1 MSYTDINTPVIDKVR
16 LPSYNALTGQGE
28 YYVADRE
35 LRNAFDALSGIVSG
49 GVTFIIAWDGTV
61 APTVAN
67 IPAGVKVYYTTS
79 GSDTTTEYIGTLTA
93 ASAQPGAFYLVKSV
107 TSPDLAAT
115 NNSIDIYD
123 EYVRI
128 QTGTDPAT
136 YSWEKIGDTQLNLN
150 DIVVNASLTKQTD
163 TVVGTDA
170 TFTITQPTV
179 ALSTESSSATGRVK
193 VTEPN
198 STNPITVGTNDIV
211 AAVTGLT
218 PTTTDVVGKDATF
231 TITQPT
237 IGLTANGQTATGR
250 IKYAEDITTTKKYLT
265 SSTSVTSGSNDLV
278 DAVTGYSP
286 NSDDFIKTVTPTSKY
301 FTKTSITGVSSST
314 TASKATAGT
323 SQTTATGSVT
333 NSSSNSDILKGVSV
347 SNGILTFGAATLNT
361 QTTTQHTFS
370 NVTVPVAASSATTV
384 LTGITTTSSSST
396 VGPFVASVSTTDG
409 SALTALGDPTTDSVL
424 GAGTS
429 FSATTTN
436 SISDSGNAQVVVGAS
451 SNLKYL
457 SAAASGANT
466 AWNNQ
471 KTVKAITSITP
482 VTDNTLGEATTFTLN
497 TTDKYIK
504 AVASGANTAWNN
516 KDSVTVL
523 TSATDVSVAKGS
535 V

>member
-1 MSYTDINTPVIDKVR
+1 
-16 LPSYNALTGQGE
+16 
-28 YYVADRE
+28 VADRE

-237 IGLTANGQTATGR
+237 IGLTANG
-250 IKYAEDITTTKKYLT
+250 
-265 SSTSVTSGSNDLV
+265 
-278 DAVTGYSP
+278 
-286 NSDDFIKTVTPTSKY
+286 
-301 FTKTSITGVSSST
+301 
-314 TASKATAGT
+314 
-323 SQTTATGSVT
+323 
-333 NSSSNSDILKGVSV
+333 
-347 SNGILTFGAATLNT
+347 
-361 QTTTQHTFS
+361 
-370 NVTVPVAASSATTV
+370 
-384 LTGITTTSSSST
+384 
-396 VGPFVASVSTTDG
+396 
-409 SALTALGDPTTDSVL
+409 
-424 GAGTS
+424 
-429 FSATTTN
+429 
-436 SISDSGNAQVVVGAS
+436 
-451 SNLKYL
+451 
-457 SAAASGANT
+457 
-466 AWNNQ
+466 
-471 KTVKAITSITP
+471 
-482 VTDNTLGEATTFTLN
+482 
-497 TTDKYIK
+497 
-504 AVASGANTAWNN
+504 
-516 KDSVTVL
+516 
-523 TSATDVSVAKGS
+523 
-535 V
+535 